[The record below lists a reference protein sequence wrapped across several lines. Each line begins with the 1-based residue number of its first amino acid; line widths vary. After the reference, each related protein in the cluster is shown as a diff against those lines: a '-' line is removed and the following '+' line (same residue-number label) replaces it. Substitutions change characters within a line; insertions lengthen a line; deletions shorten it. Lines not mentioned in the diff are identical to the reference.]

1 MLGKKPPSHSTRPRR
16 PRYPDNSVPAWL
28 VFLMG
33 MAIVFGGYYLWQGVA
48 DFIASGGLGVAEAT
62 QRVTV
67 LDTATAE
74 QIQAQIDRLTPR
86 ATWTPMPECIDF
98 VVIVPTALVRELP
111 STASAVLD
119 ALPEGEIV
127 CVIGQ
132 DPTDSEWYIIDRN
145 PRTTRRIEPGYM
157 FYNII
162 DALNPTPTPSDTFTP
177 APTVT
182 PAPATPTPT
191 PTVTDTP
198 DPNATHTPV
207 PTLEELPTVPV
218 QGA

>member
-1 MLGKKPPSHSTRPRR
+1 MLGKKPPSRSTRPS
-16 PRYPDNSVPAWL
+16 RYPDTSVPAWL
-28 VFLMG
+28 VFLMA
-33 MAIVFGGYYLWQGVA
+33 MALVFGGYYLWQGIA
-48 DFIASGGLGVAEAT
+48 DFIASGGLGIAEAT

-74 QIQAQIDRLTPR
+74 QVQAQIDRLTPR

-98 VVIVPTALVRELP
+98 VVIVPTAIVRDQP
-111 STASAVLD
+111 STASTILD
-119 ALPEGEIV
+119 ALPEGEVV

-132 DPTDSEWYIIDRN
+132 DPGNSEWYIIDRN
-145 PRTTRRIEPGYM
+145 PRTTRRIETGYM

-182 PAPATPTPT
+182 PAPATPTLP

-198 DPNATHTPV
+198 DPNATPTEEPILRALPASPV
-207 PTLEELPTVPV
+207 P
-218 QGA
+218 GA